1 MSNAP
6 FGFSPVRNAG
16 AGSDLPTR
24 MYRVTATGNTQGLFI
39 GDPVRF
45 NPNGLG
51 IARISGNAAAN
62 TRCLGVVAQMFD
74 DNGRPLTFSQ
84 PTRGP
89 FLPAATSGW
98 AAVYDSSQI
107 TFICQVDGSAAET
120 LIGQYVSLTAATN
133 GGNTAAGTSII
144 QLRAGSA
151 DTSIKTFQV
160 VGVSPTESRGLGSFA
175 GNAAWG
181 STDIDLEVRIALHSL
196 TTT

>member
-1 MSNAP
+1 
-6 FGFSPVRNAG
+6 
-16 AGSDLPTR
+16 

-51 IARISGNAAAN
+51 IARLSANAAPN

-144 QLRAGSA
+144 QIRAGSA

-196 TTT
+196 TST